1 MGTDC
6 NIQMTTSTLKKN
18 KKQYLFTQHEIML
31 RKLTDIG
38 CQRSKRSKGK
48 LKKNKNWR
56 SICVQMGAIEA
67 TISKGNKHWD

>member
-48 LKKNKNWR
+48 LKKK
-56 SICVQMGAIEA
+56 
-67 TISKGNKHWD
+67 